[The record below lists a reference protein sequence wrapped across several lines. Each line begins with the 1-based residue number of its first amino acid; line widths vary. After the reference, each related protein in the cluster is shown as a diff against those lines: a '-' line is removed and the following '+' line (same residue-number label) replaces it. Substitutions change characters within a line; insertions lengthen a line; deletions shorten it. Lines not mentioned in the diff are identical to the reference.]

1 LKKDKLYL
9 LTLLAISIIVFV
21 IGYFNMNYLIKVS
34 TNQFLEIQIESSKRE
49 AREFSNLVA
58 YQIENGIDRGVV
70 INNIQKSIEGTNTE
84 SGFICMFDWSGVE
97 ICHPDPQKIGK
108 QTSPDESYVR
118 SIDADMDS
126 EDFYELLN
134 NKKQQGGVR
143 EFNNERSSEII
154 YLYPVKNTDWII
166 AAHAN
171 IDKIEKAITRL
182 KVNFLLVY
190 LLTSISIILLSIFI
204 VRYLGNYY
212 EKELE
217 LKNEKLTEEVL
228 SLSKLNMSLT
238 NYKDKI
244 SKEIDDLDLA
254 NGDKEDVDTNDSS
267 KIKRRLLS
275 YSRDKLISIR
285 VDEIAYINT
294 ENSITSIHCLDGKKY
309 TNNSSLD
316 ELYNRLDQS
325 IFFRANR
332 QYILSVKGIDEI
344 MRYGNNQL
352 KIKTNPEN
360 HVIISKNKASEFKKW
375 LNM

>member
-1 LKKDKLYL
+1 M
-9 LTLLAISIIVFV
+9 LAISIIVFV

>member
-1 LKKDKLYL
+1 MKKDKLYL

-58 YQIENGIDRGVV
+58 YQIENGIDRQTV

-118 SIDADMDS
+118 SIDASIDS
-126 EDFYELLN
+126 EDFYQLLN
-134 NKKQQGGVR
+134 DKKQRGGLR
-143 EFNNERSSEII
+143 EFNSERSSEII

-171 IDKIEKAITRL
+171 IEKIEKAITRL
-182 KVNFLLVY
+182 KVNFLIVY

-217 LKNEKLTEEVL
+217 LKNERLTEEVL
-228 SLSKLNMSLT
+228 SLSKLNISLT
-238 NYKDKI
+238 SYKNKI
-244 SKEIDDLDLA
+244 NKQIDDTALIDD
-254 NGDKEDVDTNDSS
+254 DKEDIDESV
-267 KIKRRLLS
+267 KIKSRLLT
-275 YSRDKLISIR
+275 YSKDKLISLR
-285 VDEIAYINT
+285 VDQIAYINT
-294 ENSITSIHCLDGKKY
+294 ENSITFIHCLDGKKY

-316 ELYNRLDQS
+316 ELYNSLDQS

-344 MRYGNNQL
+344 LRYGNNQL
-352 KIKTNPEN
+352 KIKINQEN
-360 HVIISKNKASEFKKW
+360 NVIISKNKVSEFKKW
-375 LNM
+375 LNR